1 MSLSAE
7 LRTVGE
13 ARRFLR
19 GMLQQ
24 WNVDAYDFGAPQI
37 LTELATN
44 AALHAHTEYTVVLTL
59 EPEWLLVEVTD
70 SSPALPQQ
78 RHYRPDSTTGRGLGL
93 VEALSGSWGVE
104 PSKSGKTVWARVAPD
119 ESLNGFTD
127 NDFSVLSEEGRPQQ
141 RPAQSYQS
149 YSGDVRACA
158 A

>member
-1 MSLSAE
+1 MNLSAD

-19 GMLQQ
+19 ETLQQ
-24 WNVDAYDFGAPQI
+24 WNIDAYDFGAPQI

-44 AALHAHTEYTVVLTL
+44 AALHAHTGYTVHLTL
-59 EPEWLLVEVTD
+59 ERDWLLVEVTD

-93 VEALSGSWGVE
+93 VAALSGSWGVE
-104 PSKSGKTVWARVAPD
+104 PSQTGKTVWARVAPD
-119 ESLNGFTD
+119 ASFDHFTEK
-127 NDFSVLSEEGRPQQ
+127 DFSVLSEKRRRQDT
-141 RPAQSYQS
+141 PAESYGG
-149 YSGDVRACA
+149 GDVRACA